1 MPTMTDKQ
9 RYYLKKEC
17 IDNYHKLWKSMNKD
31 EINAKRRARY
41 AARQKEG
48 LRMAIASELE
58 IDSLKL

>member
-9 RYYLKKEC
+9 RYYLNKEC
-17 IDNYHKLWKSMNKD
+17 IDNYHKIWKSMNKD

-48 LRMAIASELE
+48 LRMAIASEL
-58 IDSLKL
+58 